1 MPPQPPSLSP
11 GNPEPGRIRVFGI
24 IHLVFGGLGVI
35 SALGGILWLVFQEE
49 IMGVTNTG
57 EPPELVA
64 VQEKLHRDVASHSW
78 ISIVFSLIVSILI
91 LRAGIAL
98 MKRRRSS
105 VRLSNTYAFASLVAK
120 VVGVFLFF
128 VMVVPVV
135 SGALETMLGE
145 SIPDPDAQAVLA
157 GIKILMV
164 VAGVLFPLMG
174 AIYPLCTILM
184 LNKAQVREFLEKNG
198 T

>member
-1 MPPQPPSLSP
+1 
-11 GNPEPGRIRVFGI
+11 
-24 IHLVFGGLGVI
+24 
-35 SALGGILWLVFQEE
+35 
-49 IMGVTNTG
+49 MGVTNTG

-105 VRLSNTYAFASLVAK
+105 VRLSNTYALASLVAK

-145 SIPDPDAQAVLA
+145 SIPDPDAQAVLS

-184 LNKAQVREFLEKNG
+184 LNKAQVKEFLEKNG